1 MRGFGARTGA
11 ACLVAVACLCCSFA
25 FAHAAEGTKPG
36 ATIELNS
43 DTIDVDANL
52 VAAASKVKWAGVRSS
67 PYGID
72 PFPTRSGWVKA
83 MDTMAGYFSG
93 STPTAVWL
101 VGEID
106 FDGRNSGMDV
116 GFPNPGGTYDP
127 RIHFAGSDRYEKYL
141 KYFDSHGIRVFL
153 QFEPGFAGINDLIDA
168 TYKQYGNHP
177 CVVGFGI
184 DVEWYRSECDG
195 CENAKVSD
203 STAKAWEKKVK
214 SLNKN
219 YRLFLKHYDKSY
231 LPPNYRGK
239 IIFIDDSLG
248 FENEADLLAEFKD
261 FADFFY
267 PNDVMFQI
275 GYKEDKVWWKK
286 LAKPIPKTLGKDL
299 AAQTSQKNCGIIWVD
314 FTLRDVLPT
323 K

>member
-11 ACLVAVACLCCSFA
+11 ACLVVVACLCFSFA
-25 FAHAAEGTKPG
+25 FAHAAEGTNRG

-43 DTIDVDANL
+43 DTVDVDSNL

-101 VGEID
+101 VGEIK
-106 FDGRNSGMDV
+106 FDGRNSGM
-116 GFPNPGGTYDP
+116 
-127 RIHFAGSDRYEKYL
+127 
-141 KYFDSHGIRVFL
+141 
-153 QFEPGFAGINDLIDA
+153 
-168 TYKQYGNHP
+168 
-177 CVVGFGI
+177 

-231 LPPNYRGK
+231 LPPDYRGK

-286 LAKPIPKTLGKDL
+286 LARPIPKTLGKDL